1 MGLRPPLE
9 SPVVVSSTSFRL
21 IHSLTM
27 VETVALF
34 SPVSSE
40 ILAREM
46 CFLFSICL
54 IMVSRLAD
62 RISLVCEIFM
72 KKDPHS
78 AYVQNGLSAL
88 T

>member
-1 MGLRPPLE
+1 
-9 SPVVVSSTSFRL
+9 
-21 IHSLTM
+21 M

-46 CFLFSICL
+46 CFLFSMCL

-72 KKDPHS
+72 KKAPI
-78 AYVQNGLSAL
+78 LPMFI
-88 T
+88 